1 MTELIKVKMN
11 QNQEPVIS
19 ARELHSFLCL
29 TERFQKWFEK
39 QVEYGFVENVDFCSI
54 KTFTQQNQYGGKKEI
69 QDYALK
75 LDMAKELSMIQRNEK
90 GKLARQYFIEVEKD
104 WNSPDKVMARA
115 LKIADNTITN
125 LSLVNK
131 EQKQIIGE
139 LKPKALICSFAN

>member
-1 MTELIKVKMN
+1 MKELLEIKVNK
-11 QNQEPVIS
+11 NQEPVIS
-19 ARELHSFLCL
+19 GRMLHEFLEVA
-29 TERFQKWFEK
+29 TPYKKWFDRM
-39 QVEYGFVENVDFCSI
+39 VEYGFVENNDYAEVLDKNVQKSE
-54 KTFTQQNQYGGKKEI
+54 TGGRPEI
-69 QDYALK
+69 DHALK